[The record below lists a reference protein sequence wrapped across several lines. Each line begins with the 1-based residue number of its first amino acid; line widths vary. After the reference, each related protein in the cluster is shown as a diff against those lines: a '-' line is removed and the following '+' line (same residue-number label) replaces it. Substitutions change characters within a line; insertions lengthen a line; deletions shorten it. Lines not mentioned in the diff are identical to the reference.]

1 MAFRDTTARGDPSDV
16 VTAARKLGPQI
27 RAARDE
33 TEALRRTPA
42 AIASA
47 MAEAGLYQMFLARS
61 AGGPELPPLTAFA
74 AIEELSR
81 ADGSIG
87 WCAMIGSAN
96 ALLTGW
102 LPPETVQAMA
112 GAPAD
117 LRLAGSVRPQ
127 GRAWPVS
134 GGYRVNGQWNFA
146 SGIDHATWLQCPCV
160 LMDGETPRM
169 TPAGTPATRVMWV
182 PADAATIVDTW
193 SVMGMRGTA
202 SQDFVLKD
210 RLVPSGYTS
219 SLAEPPFQSGLLYQS
234 RAMFIAL
241 WTGTVANALGI
252 ARGAIDDFIELATCE
267 ASTMSTALLRDRP
280 LVQASVAR
288 AEAILSAARA
298 YVHGA
303 VGQAWEAFEAGD
315 PDPTPQITQARLA
328 ITHGMHEAVRSVDLV
343 FHAAGTNAVYTR
355 NPLERH
361 FRDIHVAVQ
370 HGAAL
375 PGHFESAGKALMG
388 LRPSDPG
395 W

>member
-1 MAFRDTTARGDPSDV
+1 MAVRGTAARDDVPDV
-16 VTAARKLGPQI
+16 VIAARKLGPKI

-33 TEALRRTPA
+33 AEALRRTPSG
-42 AIASA
+42 IVSA
-47 MAEAGLYQMFLARS
+47 LAEAGLYQMFLARS

-87 WCAMIGSAN
+87 WCAMIGSGN
-96 ALLTGW
+96 ALMTGW
-102 LPPETVQAMA
+102 LPAETVQAMA
-112 GAPAD
+112 GVPAD
-117 LRLAGSVRPQ
+117 LRLAGSIRAQ
-127 GRAWPVS
+127 GRAWPIS

-146 SGIDHATWLQCPCV
+146 SGIDHATWLLCPCV

-169 TPAGTPATRVMWV
+169 TPAGTPATRTMWV

-210 RLVPSGYTS
+210 RFVPSEFTS
-219 SLAEPPFQSGLLYQS
+219 SLAEPAFQSGPLYQS
-234 RAMFIAL
+234 RGMLVAV
-241 WTGTVANALGI
+241 WTATVANALGI
-252 ARGAIDDFIELATCE
+252 ARGAIDDFIELATRE

-288 AEAILSAARA
+288 AEAIVNAARA
-298 YVHGA
+298 YVHDA
-303 VGQAWEAFEAGD
+303 VGRAWQAFEAGD

-388 LRPSDPG
+388 LHPSDPG

>member
-1 MAFRDTTARGDPSDV
+1 MAVRGTAARDDVPDV
-16 VTAARKLGPQI
+16 VIAARKLGPKI

-33 TEALRRTPA
+33 AEALRRTPSG
-42 AIASA
+42 IVSA
-47 MAEAGLYQMFLARS
+47 LAEAGLYQMFLARS

-87 WCAMIGSAN
+87 WCAMIGSGN
-96 ALLTGW
+96 ALMTGW
-102 LPPETVQAMA
+102 LPAETVQAMA
-112 GAPAD
+112 GVPAD
-117 LRLAGSVRPQ
+117 LRLAGSIRAQ

-146 SGIDHATWLQCPCV
+146 SGIDHATWLLCPCV
-160 LMDGETPRM
+160 LMDGETRRM
-169 TPAGTPATRVMWV
+169 TPAGTPATRTMWV

-210 RLVPSGYTS
+210 RFVPSEFTS
-219 SLAEPPFQSGLLYQS
+219 SLAEPAFQSGPLYQS
-234 RAMFIAL
+234 RGMLVAV
-241 WTGTVANALGI
+241 WTATVANALGI
-252 ARGAIDDFIELATCE
+252 ARGAIDDFIELATRE

-280 LVQASVAR
+280 LAQASVAR
-288 AEAILSAARA
+288 AEAIVNAARA
-298 YVHGA
+298 YVHDA
-303 VGQAWEAFEAGD
+303 VGRAWQAFEAGD